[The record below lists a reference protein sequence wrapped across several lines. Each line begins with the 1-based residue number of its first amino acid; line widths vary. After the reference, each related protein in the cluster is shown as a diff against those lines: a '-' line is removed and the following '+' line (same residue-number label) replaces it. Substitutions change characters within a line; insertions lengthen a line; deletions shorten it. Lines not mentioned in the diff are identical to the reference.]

1 MRLHES
7 CVAMCRQSFV
17 ERYCTCNGN
26 IATFHVRE
34 HTLLRGIGRKT
45 TKIYIV
51 LLEFHQ
57 NGGAYT
63 ETYGVAGSD
72 GKASHGLASLIHV
85 ATQGSPGAVPLVPLD
100 VADDLFACRG

>member
-1 MRLHES
+1 MKAAS
-7 CVAMCRQSFV
+7 QCVATASSSETATATATEILQRS
-17 ERYCTCNGN
+17 TCENLHCCVVSDEKQQN
-26 IATFHVRE
+26 FTSCCWNS
-34 HTLLRGIGRKT
+34 TKT
-45 TKIYIV
+45 V
-51 LLEFHQ
+51 VH
-57 NGGAYT
+57 NT